1 MYSQIGLVLSFMC
14 IIAGFILVFVLNPFF
29 LFAGWQMWLC
39 AAFLPLL
46 GYFLGYALA
55 RILCQSHRKCRT
67 IAFETGSQNVSL
79 AMTLTVLSFADT
91 SLFYDMLFYP
101 SLYAC
106 FIYIDSFAVILL
118 YKLAIYM
125 RNRNKGPDDVKMKQP
140 AVNNAED
147 AVTADYEN
155 KGYD

>member
-1 MYSQIGLVLSFMC
+1 MQVG
-14 IIAGFILVFVLNPFF
+14 IITSLLFIITTFILIFILNPSF
-29 LFAGWQMWLC
+29 LFAGWQLWLC

-46 GYFLGYALA
+46 GYFLGYILA

-79 AMTLTVLSFADT
+79 AMTLTVLTFAD
-91 SLFYDMLFYP
+91 SPLFYDMLFYP
-101 SLYAC
+101 SLYGC

-118 YKLAIYM
+118 FKLIVYAKNKNK
-125 RNRNKGPDDVKMKQP
+125 RNESFSMTQPVEKGTEGVIK
-140 AVNNAED
+140 
-147 AVTADYEN
+147 ADYEN